1 MLTLVADTALGQG
14 GCEAVQRT
22 NDENLFAPDP
32 ETCQGLCDTR
42 FVQYWKFEEP
52 TVKKGFCACYQECS
66 FNRPAKTYTNPA
78 QVYELIGKMF
88 CRLHFI

>member
-14 GCEAVQRT
+14 GCEAVQRV
-22 NDENLFAPDP
+22 NDADLKASDP
-32 ETCQGLCDTR
+32 ETCQSLCGTR
-42 FVQYWKFEEP
+42 FIQYWKFANFDN
-52 TVKKGFCACYQECS
+52 GFCACYDECS
-66 FNRPAKTYTNPA
+66 FNRPVETYTNPA